1 MERYIINGSL
11 YVKRKPSIKREDI
24 LLKQNFFV
32 HNAITGENINIKSIK
47 DLKSLPS
54 MVIDVLRKQGAI
66 TTKEII
72 IHDNFGFYQIFATD
86 TSIYM
91 LGKETNKIFEYHS
104 LEKLDKDFISVEDF
118 LNCAV
123 YVGSELIGRNGSAEL
138 LYEFEDM
145 WLISSNSNDLFITI
159 GRHNEVMYKYKLGLI
174 LPHYYSKEEVY
185 QAIMKSY
192 LNKNN
197 GETRK

>member
-11 YVKRKPSIKREDI
+11 YVKKRPSIKREDI
-24 LLKQNFFV
+24 LLKQNFLIY
-32 HNAITGENINIKSIK
+32 NATIGKEITIKSIK
-47 DLKSLPS
+47 DLESLPS
-54 MVIDVLRKQGAI
+54 IVIDVLRKQGAI
-66 TTKEII
+66 TTKETI

-104 LEKLDKDFISVEDF
+104 LEELDKDFISLEDF
-118 LNCAV
+118 LNRAV

-159 GRHNEVMYKYKLGLI
+159 GRHNEVMYKYKLGFI

-185 QAIMKSY
+185 QAIIESY

>member
-24 LLKQNFFV
+24 LLKQNFLIY
-32 HNAITGENINIKSIK
+32 NATIGKEITIKSIK
-47 DLKSLPS
+47 DLESLPS
-54 MVIDVLRKQGAI
+54 IVIDVLRKQGAI
-66 TTKEII
+66 TTSETI
-72 IHDNFGFYQIFATD
+72 IHDNLGFYQIFSNG

-91 LGKETNKIFEYHS
+91 LGKETNKTFEYQS
-104 LEKLDKDFISVEDF
+104 LEELDKDFISLEDF
-118 LNCAV
+118 FNHAI
-123 YVGSELIGRNGSAEL
+123 YVGRELIGEHGSVEL

-145 WLISSNSNDLFITI
+145 YLLGSNSNDFFLTI
-159 GRHNEVMYKYKLGLI
+159 GKDTKVMSQYRIGDI